1 MPAHLH
7 PLPPCRG
14 NVGHPCSTC
23 GHTACTQGGRL
34 LSCEKR
40 SSDKC
45 YCFHAEY
52 YLGSDVV
59 SEAPT
64 SAASNVRPA
73 PTTTCTVELP
83 AAQATL
89 RKSQEVAET
98 ILAPGATSDM
108 PYWFARL
115 YQYITL
121 YEIQDRWTLAQPC
134 FLLHFIPIFY
144 DTYKL
149 AADAFMSKGNIPSH
163 WQDHFTMAGL
173 IVDPSQVTPWFA
185 AVTRSLTAGVTA
197 HIKFDMEPSLVKAY
211 QSFSARYSGV
221 PPFDDFKPDFF
232 DRNKLIFSKVRVTLV
247 NELVNRGAGM
257 AAFGKSVDPNFA
269 SKAAEAVKMGLD
281 IDEIYR
287 WREVA
292 WRRAKFMLGQ

>member
-7 PLPPCRG
+7 PLPPCTG
-14 NVGHPCSTC
+14 KVGHPCGTC

-40 SSDKC
+40 SSDEC
-45 YCFHAEY
+45 SCFHAEY

-59 SEAPT
+59 HDAPT
-64 SAASNVRPA
+64 SNVRPA
-73 PTTTCTVELP
+73 PTNVCLQELS

-89 RKSQEVAET
+89 QKSQEVADT
-98 ILAPGATSDM
+98 ILGPGATSDM

-115 YQYITL
+115 YQYITQ
-121 YEIQDRWTLAQPC
+121 YEIQDRGTLTQPC

-149 AADAFMSKGNIPSH
+149 AADAFVNKGNIPPH
-163 WQDHFTMAGL
+163 WQDHFSTAGL
-173 IVDPSQVTPWFA
+173 IVDPSQLMPWVA
-185 AVTRSLTAGVTA
+185 AVTHSLLAGVTA
-197 HIKFDMEPSLVKAY
+197 HIKFDMEPSLIKAY
-211 QSFSARYSGV
+211 KSFSTKYSGV

-232 DRNKLIFSKVRVTLV
+232 DRNKPIFSKVRVTLV
-247 NELVNRGAGM
+247 NELVNRGTGL
-257 AAFGKSVDPNFA
+257 AAFGKSVNPNFA
-269 SKAAEAVKMGLD
+269 SSAAETVRLGLD
-281 IDEIYR
+281 IEEIYR
-287 WREVA
+287 WRDVA